1 MYETLLLKILEILTL
16 GIIGGAVPGP
26 ILTAIFTE
34 VLNKGFRR
42 SLIVALKALIAES
55 LVAVLVLMFF
65 FAWDI
70 PTDYFYIISFGGA
83 IVLFWIAKQVWGIE
97 KISSEKKEIFSFS
110 KLLLLTVLNG
120 AFWIFWITIC
130 VPRAF
135 ELRQAVSGG
144 HFLFLLFFEAGWL
157 ITVIVLAYIFSKFRA
172 LLLKKKLVST
182 VLKVFALLL
191 VFFGLKSIWGS
202 VVYFLGRINYS
213 L

>member
-26 ILTAIFTE
+26 VLTAIFTE

-135 ELRQAVSGG
+135 ELKQMISFG
-144 HFLFLLFFEAGWL
+144 HMLFLILFEIGWL
-157 ITVIVLAYIFSKFRA
+157 MSVVILSYIFSKFRP
-172 LLLKKKLVST
+172 LLFKHKLVGT
-182 VLKVFALLL
+182 VFKIFALLL
-191 VFFGLKSIWGS
+191 IFFGLKSIWS
-202 VVYFLGRINYS
+202 SIIYFI
-213 L
+213 